1 MNVTLNRIKRI
12 AKDIKEDDEW
22 GNDGYTKAEHN
33 GVCDAMDRL
42 VRHLDECDDSNITD
56 NWYPFEINGETYHLE
71 VRIDYENKSQVKVCI
86 WDWDKE
92 QSCIGNQITDE
103 WRICN
108 ENN

>member
-1 MNVTLNRIKRI
+1 M
-12 AKDIKEDDEW
+12 
-22 GNDGYTKAEHN
+22 
-33 GVCDAMDRL
+33 
-42 VRHLDECDDSNITD
+42 NITD
-56 NWYPFEINGETYHLE
+56 IWYPFEINGETYHLE
-71 VRIDYENKSQVKVCI
+71 VRIDHENKRHVKVCI